1 MTYLQPWMNKAA
13 EAFPQDEFEEA
24 VYEGLQDYIYE
35 FSYDGKRMKICAFA
49 IPITYL
55 CAYLKDPNLP
65 TRHRNNFKFIVDYF
79 WKDTTRCKKF
89 PLFANG
95 EVFMDQDPE
104 AQDFLKKMRE
114 YENKSQAEGKV
125 PDTVW
130 PELPLSYAEAEAAKK
145 KAAVQTK
152 RAAPEPKKTTAPPKP
167 VASGVASKPASAQK
181 SAPVQKP
188 KAASTE
194 NTDGKKNAKPAS
206 ILGQMVEDSKK
217 QFRNIGKEVKKNLKN
232 MFGSFFKK

>member
-35 FSYDGKRMKICAFA
+35 FSYDGKRMKICAFV

-65 TRHRNNFKFIVDYF
+65 SRHRNNFKFIVDYF

-104 AQDFLKKMRE
+104 AQDFWKKCMNMRINLE
-114 YENKSQAEGKV
+114 RKV
-125 PDTVW
+125 RSPIRFGLNCRLAMQRRK
-130 PELPLSYAEAEAAKK
+130 PQRKKLLCKQNELYPN
-145 KAAVQTK
+145 
-152 RAAPEPKKTTAPPKP
+152 R
-167 VASGVASKPASAQK
+167 
-181 SAPVQKP
+181 
-188 KAASTE
+188 
-194 NTDGKKNAKPAS
+194 
-206 ILGQMVEDSKK
+206 KK
-217 QFRNIGKEVKKNLKN
+217 QQHRRNLLHQV
-232 MFGSFFKK
+232 